1 MDEDEAEYAALR
13 SIPSLVEFAAVA
25 RWEHVTR
32 AAEQLG
38 VPQSTLSRRIARLE
52 RAVGTPLF
60 VRRGRRLETT
70 RAGRTFALTV
80 DRALRELERGL
91 DDLVRDTDPETGTVV
106 LGFLHTL
113 GAEVVPRI
121 LSDFRRSHP
130 GIRFRLVQDGNDG
143 VVAKLRAGTVDV
155 CLTSPLPEEAGVA
168 SFALHEQPLCLA
180 VPTGHRLGLHRGID
194 LSDVAGEQF
203 IGFKP
208 GFGMRRISDEWCRQA
223 GFTPTLAFEG
233 EDVAT
238 VRGLVAAGLG
248 VALLP
253 VSSTSR
259 PPGVAEVPV
268 RTPAATRTI
277 GMAWVSDAPSAPP
290 VQAFMNFMLQRG
302 PALVSS
308 GGSEKEQVFPGK

>member
-1 MDEDEAEYAALR
+1 MDGDEAEYAALR
-13 SIPSLVEFAAVA
+13 SIPALVEFAAVA

-32 AAEQLG
+32 AAEQLS

-52 RAVGTPLF
+52 SAVGTPLF

-70 RAGRTFALTV
+70 RAGRAFALTV

-121 LSDFRRSHP
+121 LSNFRRSHP
-130 GIRFRLVQDGNDG
+130 GIRFQLVQDGNDG
-143 VVAKLRAGTVDV
+143 VVTKLRAGVVDV
-155 CLTSPLPEEAGVA
+155 CLTSPLPEEPGLA

-180 VPTGHRLGLHRGID
+180 VPTGHPLDLHRGID
-194 LSDVAGEQF
+194 LADVAGEQF

-223 GFTPTLAFEG
+223 GFTPNLAFEG

-253 VSSTSR
+253 ASSTSQ
-259 PPGVAEVPV
+259 PAGVAEIPV
-268 RTPAATRTI
+268 LTPAATRTI
-277 GMAWVSDAPSAPP
+277 GMAWIRDAPSTAP
-290 VQAFMNFMLQRG
+290 VAAFRDFMLRRG
-302 PALVSS
+302 AALVSS
-308 GGSEKEQVFPGK
+308 GGAGEGHVSPGK